1 MIDFKNVCFS
11 YNNGAQTINNL
22 TFHINKGE
30 FVAIAGENGAGKS
43 TTSKLMNGLLKPEK
57 GTVTTAGFDT
67 KNVKISSLAKY
78 IGFLFQNPDRQLS
91 SQTVGEEIK
100 FSLNLLTGLTEEEKE
115 ERVKKMSDMLLLDTK
130 SDPFALSRGER
141 QKVALASV
149 LAAEPEILIL
159 DEPTTGLDYRE
170 CTVIMDFV
178 KKLNEEKGITVVI
191 VCHDMEVVLDY
202 AKRVIAM
209 SQGRIV
215 DDAPAKEIFRK
226 KKIMEA
232 SSLIPPQI
240 IALAQKLGKNFD
252 HCSTAEEMLEI
263 IKTLKERGEKI

>member
-1 MIDFKNVCFS
+1 M
-11 YNNGAQTINNL
+11 
-22 TFHINKGE
+22 
-30 FVAIAGENGAGKS
+30 
-43 TTSKLMNGLLKPEK
+43 
-57 GTVTTAGFDT
+57 
-67 KNVKISSLAKY
+67 
-78 IGFLFQNPDRQLS
+78 
-91 SQTVGEEIK
+91 
-100 FSLNLLTGLTEEEKE
+100 
-115 ERVKKMSDMLLLDTK
+115 
-130 SDPFALSRGER
+130 
-141 QKVALASV
+141 
-149 LAAEPEILIL
+149 
-159 DEPTTGLDYRE
+159 
-170 CTVIMDFV
+170 
-178 KKLNEEKGITVVI
+178 

-215 DDAPAKEIFRK
+215 DDAPTKEIFRK